1 MSHPNVTQDNYGMGE
16 IKSSIGERIRKARE
30 NKEIDQATLAAKT
43 GIASRTVQRWEKGEQ
58 VPGGDFLLQI
68 ARFTGVRPDWLLTGE
83 GDMYLR
89 TERRANILRFH
100 PDKSFRKVNLV
111 EIPLLSSVPAG
122 RTAAIFHPEHVE
134 RFVTVDNLND
144 PGAFA
149 LVVKG
154 SSMSPK
160 IEDGDIVVV
169 SPQRESRSGDICV
182 VRVNEEDVL
191 KMVKIDEEHIHL
203 IPLNNE
209 FEVVTVRKRDV
220 AFVWKV
226 VRVIKNL

>member
-1 MSHPNVTQDNYGMGE
+1 MGV
-16 IKSSIGERIRKARE
+16 KTSTIGERIRKARA
-30 NKEIDQATLAAKT
+30 NKDIDQASLAEKV
-43 GIASRTVQRWEKGEQ
+43 GIASRTLQRWEKGEQ
-58 VPGGDFLLQI
+58 VPGSDFLLQI
-68 ARFTGVRPDWLLTGE
+68 ASSTGVRPDWILTGD

-89 TERRANILRFH
+89 TDRAHNILRFH
-100 PDKSFRKVNLV
+100 PDNTVRKVNLV

-122 RTAAIFHPEHVE
+122 RTAAIFHPDHVE
-134 RFVTVDNLND
+134 RYVTVDNLND

-191 KMVKIDEEHIHL
+191 KMVKIDEEHVHL

>member
-1 MSHPNVTQDNYGMGE
+1 MGVK
-16 IKSSIGERIRKARE
+16 ISTIGERIRKARE
-30 NKEIDQATLAAKT
+30 NKDIDQASLAEKV
-43 GIASRTVQRWEKGEQ
+43 GIASRTLQRWEKGEQ
-58 VPGGDFLLQI
+58 VPGGDFILQI
-68 ARFTGVRPDWLLTGE
+68 ASSTGIRPDWLLTGE

-89 TERRANILRFH
+89 TDRAPNILQFH
-100 PDKSFRKVNLV
+100 PDNTVRKVNLV

-122 RTAAIFHPEHVE
+122 RTAAIFHPDHVE
-134 RFVTVDNLND
+134 RYVTVDNLND

-191 KMVKIDEEHIHL
+191 KMVKIDEEHVHL

>member
-1 MSHPNVTQDNYGMGE
+1 MSHLDISQDNSDTGAM
-16 IKSSIGERIRKARE
+16 KTTIGDRIRKARE
-30 NKEIDQATLAAKT
+30 NKEIDQATLSDKV
-43 GIASRTVQRWEKGEQ
+43 GIATRTLQRWEKGEQ
-58 VPGGDFLLQI
+58 VPAGDFLMQI
-68 ARFTGVRPDWLLTGE
+68 ARWTGVRPDWLLTGQ

-89 TERRANILRFH
+89 TDRAPNILQFRQ
-100 PDKSFRKVNLV
+100 DNTFRKVNLV
-111 EIPLLSSVPAG
+111 QIPLLSSVPAG
-122 RTAAIFHPEHVE
+122 RTAAIFHPDHVE
-134 RFVTVDNLND
+134 RYVTVDNLND
-144 PGAFA
+144 SGAFA

-169 SPQRESRSGDICV
+169 SPGREARSGDICV

-191 KMVKIDEEHIHL
+191 KMVKLDEEHVHL
-203 IPLNNE
+203 IPLNTE
-209 FEVVTVRKRDV
+209 FEIVTVRKRDV

>member
-1 MSHPNVTQDNYGMGE
+1 MSHSDVTQDNYDMGA
-16 IKSSIGERIRKARE
+16 IKSTIGDRIRKARE
-30 NKEIDQATLAAKT
+30 NKEIDQATLSDKV
-43 GIASRTVQRWEKGEQ
+43 GIATRTLQRWEKGEQ
-58 VPGGDFLLQI
+58 VPGGDFLMQI
-68 ARFTGVRPDWLLTGE
+68 ARATGVRPDWLLTGD

-89 TERRANILRFH
+89 TDRSPNILRFRQ
-100 PDKSFRKVNLV
+100 DSTFRKVNLV
-111 EIPLLSSVPAG
+111 QIPLLSSVPAG

-134 RFVTVDNLND
+134 RYVTVDNLND

-191 KMVKIDEEHIHL
+191 KMVKIDEEHVHL
-203 IPLNNE
+203 IPLNPE